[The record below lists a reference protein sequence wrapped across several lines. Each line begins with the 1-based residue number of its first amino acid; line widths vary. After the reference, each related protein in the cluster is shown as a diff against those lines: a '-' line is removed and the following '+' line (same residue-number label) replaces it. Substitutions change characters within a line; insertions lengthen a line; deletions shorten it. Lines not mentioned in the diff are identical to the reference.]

1 MNGCTETDKP
11 LISIVMAVYEPN
23 LQWFREQLDSLEAQ
37 IYPNLELLVID
48 DCSPTVPFETL
59 QQYIAESIRSF
70 PYQVQRNEKNL
81 GSNGTF
87 EKLTQQAR
95 GQYIAYCDQDDVWLP
110 EKLEILQR
118 TIEQT
123 SAKLVCSDMYI
134 IDGQGRQTADSITK
148 VRRHHV
154 FSSGENLAEGLLFHN
169 FVTGCTMLMPAEIA
183 RQAIPFCPYM
193 VHDHY
198 LALYA
203 ALHGAIQ
210 SVMQPLIRYRIHE
223 HNQTG
228 LLTGITDKQSYSHY
242 RIDLALRKLEW
253 INQNLDMPE
262 GVQRTVQEGLLWM
275 DARKKYCEGDRHM
288 LKVMWKYRGFS
299 LLPTMFEMIIGWLPE
314 RIFMFFIHQAQ
325 KNRI

>member
-37 IYPNLELLVID
+37 TYPNLELLVID
-48 DCSPTVPFETL
+48 DCSPTVPFETV

-81 GSNGTF
+81 GSNGSF

-95 GQYIAYCDQDDVWLP
+95 GKYIAYCDQDDVWLP

-134 IDGQGRQTADSITK
+134 IDGRGHQTADSITR
-148 VRRHHV
+148 VRRNHV
-154 FSSGENLAEGLLFHN
+154 FHSGENLAEGLLFRN

-203 ALHGAIQ
+203 ALNGSIQ
-210 SVMQPLIRYRIHE
+210 SVMQPLIQYRIHGN
-223 HNQTG
+223 NQTG
-228 LLTGITDKQSYSHY
+228 VLAGVTDKDSYFRL
-242 RIDLALRKLEW
+242 RIEEAINKMLWLKKHVALPMAVENELTQGMEW
-253 INQNLDMPE
+253 LQARADHFHGIR
-262 GVQRTVQEGLLWM
+262 GTV
-275 DARKKYCEGDRHM
+275 KTI
-288 LKVMWKYRGFS
+288 WKYRSYGPVTS
-299 LLPTMFEMIIGWLPE
+299 LFEIVATVFPE
-314 RIFMFFIHQAQ
+314 RLFMFFIGLKQ
-325 KNRI
+325 KM